1 MIFII
6 SNAYQCPY
14 TLRFFLPLGCGH
26 RLRHGSTGAAVG
38 IAVQPGVPGARGFHP
53 FPSPTAGDLW
63 KPGILMMIY
72 GDLYVRLIW
81 EYLFMIYIMSIYELY
96 GV

>member
-1 MIFII
+1 
-6 SNAYQCPY
+6 
-14 TLRFFLPLGCGH
+14 
-26 RLRHGSTGAAVG
+26 
-38 IAVQPGVPGARGFHP
+38 
-53 FPSPTAGDLW
+53 
-63 KPGILMMIY
+63 MMIY